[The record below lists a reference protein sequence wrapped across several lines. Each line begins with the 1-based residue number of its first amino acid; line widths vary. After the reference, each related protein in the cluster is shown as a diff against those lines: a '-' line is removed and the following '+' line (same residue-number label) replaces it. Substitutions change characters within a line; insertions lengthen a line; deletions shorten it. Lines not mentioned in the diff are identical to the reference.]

1 MEGLI
6 TITPKFQFHLPV
18 KIRKAAG
25 ITSHGRAKIS
35 ATKGKITIT
44 MIEDEIGAL
53 AGKYKTKK
61 YIPIEKLRD
70 YIDYSKW

>member
-1 MEGLI
+1 MKGLI
-6 TITPKFQFHLPV
+6 TITPKFQIHLPV

-25 ITSHGRAKIS
+25 MTKHGTAKIL

-44 MIEDEIGAL
+44 MIEDEITDL
-53 AGKYKTKK
+53 AGKFAVKNP
-61 YIPIEKLRD
+61 IPVEKIRN